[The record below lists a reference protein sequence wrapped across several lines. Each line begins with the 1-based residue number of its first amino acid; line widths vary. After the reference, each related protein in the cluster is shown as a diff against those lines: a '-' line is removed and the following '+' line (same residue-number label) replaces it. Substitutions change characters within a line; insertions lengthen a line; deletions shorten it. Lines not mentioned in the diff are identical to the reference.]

1 MAAGAKGQAG
11 VQDELDTVGVIF
23 LPGGHDGQVLAD
35 VHGVVIFA
43 PAVLP
48 VLLLHALGLG
58 GVGDACRLHPGGDE
72 GQRFHG
78 GSARL
83 QIHVDD
89 DLVAGLIQQLLLNE
103 IHMGDLSHLLLNVT
117 VVFNINAALGDHGG
131 HGLGV
136 VGIGFGHG
144 QANISPFHCGK
155 SSCFEKCCT
164 YIGLYPIPPGDA
176 RCLPEKPRKE
186 KIFQA

>member
-1 MAAGAKGQAG
+1 M
-11 VQDELDTVGVIF
+11 
-23 LPGGHDGQVLAD
+23 
-35 VHGVVIFA
+35 
-43 PAVLP
+43 
-48 VLLLHALGLG
+48 
-58 GVGDACRLHPGGDE
+58 
-72 GQRFHG
+72 
-78 GSARL
+78 
-83 QIHVDD
+83 DD

-176 RCLPEKPRKE
+176 RCLPEKPQKKRFFKREEREIGFLRKKSKNFLLLNRQIGTFE
-186 KIFQA
+186 AKT